1 MLWWAWVCRYL
12 FEVRISVLLNVYGR
26 SGIYDHIFNF
36 LRNLHIDSHGT
47 NLYSHEQYIRVPFSS
62 CILINTCVSY
72 LCALDARCL
81 SDINVQIFAT
91 IPWVLPLLI
100 VDSALFCKENF
111 ILMMFIQLNLFSLLL
126 LVLFM
131 SLLWLHCQIPGC
143 KDVLLCF
150 LLKFL

>member
-1 MLWWAWVCRYL
+1 MVSMG
-12 FEVRISVLLNVYGR
+12 VQISVWDPDSILLNVYGR
-26 SGIYDHIFNF
+26 SGISDHISNF

-47 NLYSHEQYIRVPFSS
+47 NLYSREQYIRVPFSS

-111 ILMMFIQLNLFSLLL
+111 ILMMFIQLNLFP
-126 LVLFM
+126 F
-131 SLLWLHCQIPGC
+131 CC
-143 KDVLLCF
+143 LCF
-150 LLKFL
+150 SCPYCDSTAKSQVVKMYCCAFS